1 MLTRDRFQSDFDKES
16 KTDEGYNSEE
26 ERARELDKLTKEE
39 REMHEVLQSKKQE
52 IVTRLIAKLSSR
64 NLDLEQCLN
73 AHGILMELADHETT
87 FGKLVQKENLLALIR
102 ASCDFKNVFQ
112 HYALNVL
119 ITVIKEFPN
128 YDRQVG
134 TALAAE
140 F

>member
-1 MLTRDRFQSDFDKES
+1 
-16 KTDEGYNSEE
+16 
-26 ERARELDKLTKEE
+26 
-39 REMHEVLQSKKQE
+39 MHEVLQTKKQE
-52 IVTRLIAKLSSR
+52 IVTKLIAKLSAR

-73 AHGILMELADHETT
+73 AHSILLELADHDTT

-128 YDRQVG
+128 FDRQIG
-134 TALAAE
+134 TALASE